1 MKDVVSWKDFEKL
14 DIRVGTVIDAQ
25 KFPEAKKPAYTMK
38 IDFGEEL
45 GVRVSSAQITE
56 MYQVFEIIGQK
67 ILALVNIPPKQI
79 GPFTSEC
86 LVLGIYTE
94 EGVSL
99 LRPDKFANNGDV
111 VG

>member
-1 MKDVVSWKDFEKL
+1 MKDVVSWQDFEKL

-38 IDFGEEL
+38 IDFGTEI
-45 GVRVSSAQITE
+45 GIRCSSAQITE
-56 MYQVFEIIGQK
+56 LYQVFEIIGQK
-67 ILALVNIPPKQI
+67 ILALVNIPSKQI

-94 EGVSL
+94 DGVTL
-99 LRPDKFANNGDV
+99 LRPDKYAANGDA